1 MKVRSITIIFK
12 DLIQNIKG
20 ENVCVCTSTI
30 LWMRSRRWN
39 MYVFN
44 VETLKI
50 QTKTTKSLLHLW
62 LQQKELKFFKPF
74 ISFFRFFWTVD
85 GKHFK
90 LLWPRGYFRYPW
102 ISKTFFFPLI
112 LTLIRICSIKLLWK
126 YIHTLPELYN
136 DLFQSYKDCFYS
148 MLK

>member
-12 DLIQNIKG
+12 DLIQNTKW
-20 ENVCVCTSTI
+20 ENVCVCSSTI

-44 VETLKI
+44 VETLKT

-62 LQQKELKFFKPF
+62 LQKELKFFKPF
-74 ISFFRFFWTVD
+74 ISFFHFFWTVD

-102 ISKTFFFPLI
+102 ISKTFLSTYF
-112 LTLIRICSIKLLWK
+112 
-126 YIHTLPELYN
+126 Y
-136 DLFQSYKDCFYS
+136 SYKNLFGKTFVEINSYS
-148 MLK
+148 SWII